1 MLNLDFAGVLKQR
14 DMMSRLAVFEASLPI
29 LPADVVQN
37 IFEHLSMTDV
47 CNVAMSGRMFL
58 ELTHQMSTVYLQ
70 LCKADK
76 AYVSK
81 RLDSFYNFIE
91 RRVSKGMQVMCL
103 IA

>member
-1 MLNLDFAGVLKQR
+1 
-14 DMMSRLAVFEASLPI
+14 MSCSAVFEASLPI

-47 CNVAMSGRMFL
+47 CNVAMSGKLFL
-58 ELTHQMSTVYLQ
+58 ELTYQISTVYLQ
-70 LCKADK
+70 LCKTDK

-81 RLDSFYNFIE
+81 SLDSFYTFIE